1 MTYNDCTVFHLVD
14 CIIDYETIILSLAS
28 SLSLLYNYTLII
40 IIVHKIDCAWDDF
53 WSILDVNWVIVISF
67 LSSLIFIL
75 KLLSQRVLPNSLS
88 LANLEGHFMTIKAQL
103 WSERLKQ
110 ILIQEI
116 WWWEYFETM
125 DGNLRNWDD
134 IR

>member
-1 MTYNDCTVFHLVD
+1 MCFNLKDR
-14 CIIDYETIILSLAS
+14 S
-28 SLSLLYNYTLII
+28 SQVLERGYRHMQDSKIPFDLLII
-40 IIVHKIDCAWDDF
+40 KRFAKSKYSKHF
-53 WSILDVNWVIVISF
+53 SNW
-67 LSSLIFIL
+67 
-75 KLLSQRVLPNSLS
+75 LS

-125 DGNLRNWDD
+125 GGNLRNWDD